1 MAEYKI
7 LIVEDDLTIAGV
19 IARHFEKWNY
29 QVECIED
36 FKNVTQKVA
45 EYEPHLIL
53 LDISLPFYN
62 GFYWCGEIRKISSV
76 PIVFLSS
83 SDDNMNIIMA
93 MDMGADDFIS
103 KPFELSVLTAKV
115 GALMRRTY
123 SFKTN
128 TNLMEHKGVILNVSE
143 GKIFCGEKTET
154 LTKNEFFIMQLLMEN
169 AGKVVSRDSIML
181 RLWEGDD
188 FVDDNTLTVN
198 MTRIRKK
205 LAEIGAENY
214 IVTKK
219 GIGYMV

>member
-1 MAEYKI
+1 MAEYRI
-7 LIVEDDLTIAGV
+7 LIVEDDFTIAGA
-19 IARHFEKWNY
+19 IQRHLEKWNY
-29 QVECIED
+29 EVACVED
-36 FKNVTQKVA
+36 FKCVTEKVA
-45 EYEPHLIL
+45 AFEPHLVL

-93 MDMGADDFIS
+93 MDMGADDFVS
-103 KPFELSVLTAKV
+103 KPFELSVLTAKI
-115 GALMRRTY
+115 GALIRRTY

-128 TNLMEHKGVILNVSE
+128 TNLLEHKGVILNLSE
-143 GKIFCGEKTET
+143 GKIVCGENSEV
-154 LTKNEFFIMQLLMEN
+154 LTKNEFFIIQLLMEN
-169 AGKVVSRDSIML
+169 AGKVVPRDSIML

-205 LAEIGAENY
+205 LANIGAEDY

>member
-1 MAEYKI
+1 
-7 LIVEDDLTIAGV
+7 
-19 IARHFEKWNY
+19 
-29 QVECIED
+29 
-36 FKNVTQKVA
+36 
-45 EYEPHLIL
+45 
-53 LDISLPFYN
+53 
-62 GFYWCGEIRKISSV
+62 
-76 PIVFLSS
+76 
-83 SDDNMNIIMA
+83 MA

-205 LAEIGAENY
+205 LAEIGAEDY